1 MFEEEEV
8 HETIESPP
16 PTFLHLFQ
24 DEGTSLF
31 DGIPTSTESFMKEFE
46 LLSDKHRLSKVAR
59 DDFLKLFAKS
69 LPVLNNVFS
78 KLAIPFLSTNSTERF
93 ESAKFCS
100 VDIKTKLELILSKNV
115 AYINSSWSTEYSW
128 NNSWNFC
135 SAPEIQLVLNIDGAP
150 LFKSS
155 KISVWPVWVQ
165 IFDSPPKLRGSFA
178 NVSLLG
184 LWHGKSKPAFSKML
198 PLILFEL
205 ESLNEAK
212 MSLNDLGALKFR
224 IRSIVADMPAKA
236 CVLCMIQFNGYSSCP
251 H

>member
-1 MFEEEEV
+1 MFEEDEV
-8 HETIESPP
+8 QETIESPP
-16 PTFLHLFQ
+16 PTFRYLFQ

-31 DGIPTSTESFMKEFE
+31 DGSPTSTESFMKEFE

-69 LPVLNNVFS
+69 LPVPNNVFP
-78 KLAIPFLSTNSTERF
+78 KLTIPVLPTISTERF

-100 VDIKTKLELILSKNV
+100 VDIKTQLELILSKNV

-135 SAPEIQLVLNIDGAP
+135 SAPEIQLVLNICGAP

-165 IFDSPPKLRGSFA
+165 IFNLPPKLRGSFA
-178 NVSLLG
+178 NMSLLG
-184 LWHGKSKPAFSKML
+184 LWHGKSKSEFSKML

-224 IRSIVADMPAKA
+224 IR
-236 CVLCMIQFNGYSSCP
+236 
-251 H
+251 